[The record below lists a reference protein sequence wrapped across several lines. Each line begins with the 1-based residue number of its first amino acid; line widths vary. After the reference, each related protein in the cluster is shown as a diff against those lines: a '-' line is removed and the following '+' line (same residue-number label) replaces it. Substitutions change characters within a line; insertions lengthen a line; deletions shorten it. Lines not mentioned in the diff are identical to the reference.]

1 MILCETCNENPNSH
15 SFKLLKSSEKRLIF
29 YTSPSEAE
37 NYFDNEGI
45 LSHIDSHLNH
55 YLDNKTW
62 IWIIDLKN
70 FGLYHS
76 LNVSLPI
83 QIIQLLR
90 EKKYIDKL
98 IKIRLKNITTY
109 ANVLINSTWLLLS
122 DDVRSK
128 IVY

>member
-1 MILCETCNENPNSH
+1 MILCETCNENPKSH
-15 SFKLLKSSEKRLIF
+15 SFKLLKSNEKRLIF

-37 NYFDNEGI
+37 SLFDNEGI
-45 LSHIDSHLNH
+45 LSHIDSYLNH
-55 YLDNKTW
+55 YLENKTW
-62 IWIIDLKN
+62 VWIIDLKD

-109 ANVLINSTWLLLS
+109 ANVLINSTWPVLS